1 MKEIR
6 RAENAGFCFGVK
18 QAIEKAEKAAEQ
30 NPGEIYSMGS
40 LIHNERVTR
49 DLEKRGIRVI
59 ESLDEISAPGT
70 VKDVQLRDATPK
82 VIIRSHGEG
91 RALYQKAEERGI
103 VLIDATCPFVAR
115 IHHLVNDTD
124 KQVVIV
130 GDRNHPEVL
139 GISGWCRPAV
149 IVSSYEEACEIPGR

>member
-1 MKEIR
+1 M
-6 RAENAGFCFGVK
+6 
-18 QAIEKAEKAAEQ
+18 
-30 NPGEIYSMGS
+30 P
-40 LIHNERVTR
+40 
-49 DLEKRGIRVI
+49 
-59 ESLDEISAPGT
+59 
-70 VKDVQLRDATPK
+70 LRDATPK

-139 GISGWCRPAV
+139 GISGWCRKPAV
-149 IVSSYEEACEIPGR
+149 IVSSYEEACEIPEDDLFVVTQTTIREQMLRDVLQGTGGAGQGSIKSIIRSVMRLQSARNHARNWLVNRT